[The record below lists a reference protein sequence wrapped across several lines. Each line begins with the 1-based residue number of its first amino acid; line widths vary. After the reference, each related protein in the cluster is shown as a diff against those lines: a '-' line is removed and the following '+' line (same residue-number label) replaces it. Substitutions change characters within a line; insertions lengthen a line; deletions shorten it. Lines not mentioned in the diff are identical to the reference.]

1 MSTEG
6 EIESFLSS
14 HRRVFSPRF
23 AEGDVIGDWR
33 IVAFIARGGTAE
45 VYRAERGMPSD
56 SRGVGQSGAPEVNH
70 VGREVV
76 ALKVLHKN
84 DEVHRQ
90 RLAREAEFLRTHKH
104 SAFPVLLDSRIAEDG
119 PSYLAEEFLYP
130 LELPRKDGAVAQL
143 MQKLCA
149 AVGYLH
155 GRGLVHRD
163 LKPSNIMTR
172 REGGTDPV
180 IVDFGLLRT
189 GASAAVP
196 RADSLTIE
204 NGRPVGVGT
213 PGYGAPEQFIGG
225 EVSPSVD
232 IHALGVLADRCFE
245 GAPSA
250 TWERIIRR
258 ATSSLPN
265 LRYSTAAS
273 MARSIRHR
281 HLMRNLVLWIV
292 VAVVLAFS
300 CMAFVDD
307 RTGPA
312 RYEQSPSV
320 LRVDRQS
327 VPMVRSESTIVTN
340 LYVQLGADDY
350 VADGSKAYPYGSV
363 ARALSVAT
371 NGMTVVVGP
380 GEHLGVVTLTREGVR
395 LVSSDGPE
403 KTIIG
408 GERGR
413 SVIRL
418 TESTRHCEIRGFT
431 VRGGTGR
438 AVPSSYGYDFG
449 GGGICSDGKENI
461 IADCVVTNNGFGTPR
476 RDSGT
481 FGGGVW
487 IGRGSAMVTN
497 CLVRDNFAWACGG
510 GICIGNGASAEIVG
524 CTVDGNS
531 STDFFGHQGGIGIAE
546 GSSARIV
553 NTMVKGNTGD
563 QLGAF
568 GKPYNRRT
576 SAEIVNCEISDGFDP
591 HGIEN
596 FTVTPRTS
604 PAPIGYRAP

>member
-1 MSTEG
+1 MSAEADL
-6 EIESFLSS
+6 ESFLVG
-14 HRRVFSPRF
+14 HRRVSAPRF
-23 AEGDVIGDWR
+23 AEGDVVGDWR

-45 VYRAERGMPSD
+45 VYRAARVSD
-56 SRGVGQSGAPEVNH
+56 GQVA
-70 VGREVV
+70 

-90 RLAREAEFLRTHKH
+90 RLAREAEFLRTHRH
-104 SAFPVLLDSRIAEDG
+104 TAFPVLLDSRIGEDG
-119 PSYLAEEFLYP
+119 PSYLVEEFLYP
-130 LELPRKDGAVAQL
+130 LELPRKDGAIAQL
-143 MQKLCA
+143 MLKLCA

-155 GRGLVHRD
+155 CCGLVHRD

-180 IVDFGLLRT
+180 IIDFGLLRA

-232 IHALGVLADRCFE
+232 IHALGVLADKCF
-245 GAPSA
+245 ADDPPRA
-250 TWERIIRR
+250 WEDIIRR
-258 ATSSLPN
+258 ATSSLPG
-265 LRYSTAAS
+265 RRFRAVTAL
-273 MARSIRHR
+273 ARAIRHR
-281 HLMRNLVLWIV
+281 HLMRNILWLVLFIV
-292 VAVVLAFS
+292 IYAALHRWLWNWLSDPDRYMQPAGTAEVIRESRSRELPKEMHPEVTDPTVLH
-300 CMAFVDD
+300 V
-307 RTGPA
+307 
-312 RYEQSPSV
+312 E
-320 LRVDRQS
+320 
-327 VPMVRSESTIVTN
+327 I
-340 LYVQLGADDY
+340 GADDFA
-350 VADGSKAYPYGSV
+350 ADGSSDHPYGTI
-363 ARALSVAT
+363 ARALKVAT

-380 GEHLGVVTLTREGVR
+380 GEHLGVVALTREGVR
-395 LVSSDGPE
+395 LVSSEGPE

-413 SVIRL
+413 SAIRL

-431 VRGGTGR
+431 VRGGTGN
-438 AVPSSYGYDFG
+438 PKQSSYGYDFW
-449 GGGICSDGKENI
+449 GGGICSDGKENL

-487 IGRGSAMVTN
+487 IGRGSATVTN
-497 CLVRDNFAWACGG
+497 CLVKDNFSWACGG

-546 GSSARIV
+546 GSSAKIV
-553 NTMVKGNTGD
+553 NTTVKGNTGD

-568 GKPYNRRT
+568 GAPYNRRT
-576 SAEIVNCEISDGFDP
+576 SAEVINCEIADGFDP
-591 HGIEN
+591 HGIVS

-604 PAPIGYRAP
+604 SAPIGYRAP

>member
-1 MSTEG
+1 MPAEA
-6 EIESFLSS
+6 EIESFLAE
-14 HRRVFSPRF
+14 HRQVSAPRF
-23 AEGDVIGDWR
+23 AEGDTVGGWR

-45 VYRAERGMPSD
+45 VYRAERVAD
-56 SRGVGQSGAPEVNH
+56 GQVA
-70 VGREVV
+70 
-76 ALKVLHKN
+76 ALKVLHKD

-90 RLAREAEFLRTHKH
+90 RLQREAEFLRVNANP
-104 SAFPVLLDSRIAEDG
+104 AFPVLLDSRIAEGG

-130 LELPRKDGAVAQL
+130 LELPRKDGAVARL
-143 MQKLCA
+143 MLTLCA

-180 IVDFGLLRT
+180 IVDLGLLRS

-196 RADSLTIE
+196 RADSLTNE

-232 IHALGVLADRCFE
+232 IHALGVLADKCF
-245 GAPSA
+245 ADDPPRA
-250 TWERIIRR
+250 WEDIIRR
-258 ATSSLPN
+258 ATSSLPG
-265 LRYSTAAS
+265 RRFRAVTAL
-273 MARSIRHR
+273 ARAIRRR
-281 HLMRNLVLWIV
+281 HWVRNAIGLVLFIV
-292 VAVVLAFS
+292 IYAALHRWLWYWFSDPDRYMQPAGTAEVIRESQSRELPKEMHPEVTDPTVLH
-300 CMAFVDD
+300 V
-307 RTGPA
+307 
-312 RYEQSPSV
+312 E
-320 LRVDRQS
+320 
-327 VPMVRSESTIVTN
+327 I
-340 LYVQLGADDY
+340 GADDFA
-350 VADGSKAYPYGSV
+350 ADGSSDHPYGTI
-363 ARALSVAT
+363 ARALSVAK

-380 GEHLGVVTLTREGVR
+380 GEHLEVVALTREGVR
-395 LVSSDGPE
+395 LVSSEGPE

-413 SVIRL
+413 SAIRL
-418 TESTRHCEIRGFT
+418 TESTRNCEVRGFT

-438 AVPSSYGYDFG
+438 AEPSGYGYDFW

-461 IADCVVTNNGFGTPR
+461 IADCVVTNNGYGTPR
-476 RDSGT
+476 RDSCT
-481 FGGGVW
+481 FGGGIWV
-487 IGRGSAMVTN
+487 GRGSAIVTN

-510 GICIGNGASAEIVG
+510 GICVGLGASAEIVG

-546 GSSARIV
+546 GSSAKIV

-568 GKPYNRRT
+568 GKPYNRGT
-576 SAEIVNCEISDGFDP
+576 AAEVVNCDIADGFDP
-591 HGIEN
+591 HGIVN
-596 FTVTPRTS
+596 FTVTPRTGS
-604 PAPIGYRAP
+604 AKVGYRAP

>member
-6 EIESFLSS
+6 EIESFLSA
-14 HRRVFSPRF
+14 HQRVFTPRF

-33 IVAFIARGGTAE
+33 IVTFIARGGTAE
-45 VYRAERGMPSD
+45 VYRGVRGSN
-56 SRGVGQSGAPEVNH
+56 GQVA
-70 VGREVV
+70 
-76 ALKVLHKN
+76 ALKVLHKD

-104 SAFPVLLDSRIAEDG
+104 PAFPTLLDSRIAEAG

-143 MQKLCA
+143 MLKLCA

-155 GRGLVHRD
+155 SRGLVHRD

-189 GASAAVP
+189 GASTVVP

-204 NGRPVGVGT
+204 NGRLVGVGT

-232 IHALGVLADRCFE
+232 IHALGVLADRCFD
-245 GAPSA
+245 GMPSS

-265 LRYSTAAS
+265 LRYPTVEV
-273 MARSIRHR
+273 MARLIRCR
-281 HLMRNLVLWIV
+281 HLMWNLVLWIV
-292 VAVVLAFS
+292 VAVVIVFS
-300 CMAFVDD
+300 CMVFFDD
-307 RTGPA
+307 RPEPVS
-312 RYEQSPSV
+312 YVQSPSAP
-320 LRVDRQS
+320 RVDRQS
-327 VPMVRSESTIVTN
+327 VPMVRPESTVVTN

-350 VADGSKAYPYGSV
+350 VADGSKAYPYGTI
-363 ARALSVAT
+363 ALALSVAT

-431 VRGGTGR
+431 VRGGTGN
-438 AVPSSYGYDFG
+438 PKQSSYGYDFW
-449 GGGICSDGKENI
+449 GGGICSDGKENL
-461 IADCVVTNNGFGTPR
+461 IADCVVTNNGYGTPR
-476 RDSGT
+476 RDSCT
-481 FGGGVW
+481 FGGGIWV
-487 IGRGSAMVTN
+487 GCGSAMVTN

-510 GICIGNGASAEIVG
+510 GICVGTGAAAEIVG
-524 CTVDGNS
+524 CTVEGNG
-531 STDFFGHQGGIGIAE
+531 STGFFGHQGGIGIAE
-546 GSSARIV
+546 GSSAKIV
-553 NTMVKGNTGD
+553 NTKMKGNTGD

-568 GKPYNRRT
+568 AKPYNCGT
-576 SAEIVNCEISDGFDP
+576 AAEVVNCEISDGFDP

-604 PAPIGYRAP
+604 SAPIGYRAP